1 MFWWKNLGLR
11 TLHYP
16 RGKERSLVPLKSMQV
31 RASPRTRRRSNSLRS
46 WRIPW
51 SHKVAYLGKIKRGQ
65 GYVGKGVILLLVK
78 AKECLIPMDQMWAV
92 GKKVI
97 WDTKECGC
105 STKMEDITRAEG
117 RRKTLL
123 TMTAAA
129 AAKSLQSCPTLCDPI
144 DGSPPCSPIPG
155 ILQARTL
162 EWVAISFSNA

>member
-65 GYVGKGVILLLVK
+65 GYVGKGALEAQPRGPESSLGPRNGVRQV
-78 AKECLIPMDQMWAV
+78 M
-92 GKKVI
+92 
-97 WDTKECGC
+97 
-105 STKMEDITRAEG
+105 RAHSRLQVEVPLEG
-117 RRKTLL
+117 
-123 TMTAAA
+123 A
-129 AAKSLQSCPTLCDPI
+129 
-144 DGSPPCSPIPG
+144 
-155 ILQARTL
+155 
-162 EWVAISFSNA
+162 